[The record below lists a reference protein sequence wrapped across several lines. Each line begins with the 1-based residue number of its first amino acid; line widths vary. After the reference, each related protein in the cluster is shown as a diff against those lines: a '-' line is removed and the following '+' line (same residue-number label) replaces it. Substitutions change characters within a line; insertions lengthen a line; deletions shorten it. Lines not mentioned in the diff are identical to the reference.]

1 MLSNPKLTLSRPN
14 ICGVCVAIMAHTQV
28 NTLADVGTDGLDF
41 RGYFMYAVVLKGL
54 TQFSCDK
61 SLSQLQMIKQ
71 V

>member
-1 MLSNPKLTLSRPN
+1 
-14 ICGVCVAIMAHTQV
+14 MARTQV

-41 RGYFMYAVVLKGL
+41 RGYFMYAVGLKVL

-61 SLSQLQMIKQ
+61 SLSQLQTIKQ